1 MRVEPI
7 PATLEALDD
16 LFGFEAICAF
26 LTEDERPFSGALGL
40 VDWRLCG
47 ALSRVVKSGFFHAA
61 PSERLLLPTD
71 GRVNAGRIFVV
82 GLGPMSAVTVTGLEH
97 ELGKAGE
104 MLEGAGV
111 ASVALA
117 FSRLPRPVDAVRDE
131 VLARTFL
138 DGFPGRVGVFGA

>member
-7 PATLEALDD
+7 AASLEALDD

-47 ALSRVVKSGFFHAA
+47 ALSRVVKSGFFTAA

-82 GLGPMSAVTVTGLEH
+82 GLGPLRGVTVTRFEH

-117 FSRLPRPVDAVRDE
+117 FPRLPPAVDAVREE
-131 VLARTFL
+131 VLARAFVS
-138 DGFPGRVGVFGA
+138 GFAGRVGVFGG